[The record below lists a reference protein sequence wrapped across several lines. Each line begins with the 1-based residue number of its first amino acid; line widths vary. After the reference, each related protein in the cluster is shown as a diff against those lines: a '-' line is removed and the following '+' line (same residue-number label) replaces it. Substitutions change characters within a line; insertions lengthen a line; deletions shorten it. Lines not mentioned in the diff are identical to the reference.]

1 MEYSKRL
8 GAQDR
13 GLLVVSMGTGLVL
26 GAGYQLAVL
35 APDAVPTSALGWY
48 AYVFGIVIYGLAL
61 GLTASGVYD
70 VANGIFKKALGR

>member
-1 MEYSKRL
+1 MPELNEFAKASVNGIPLILVVIGLVEYAKRL

-35 APDAVPTSALGWY
+35 APDAVPTSALGW
-48 AYVFGIVIYGLAL
+48 
-61 GLTASGVYD
+61 
-70 VANGIFKKALGR
+70 